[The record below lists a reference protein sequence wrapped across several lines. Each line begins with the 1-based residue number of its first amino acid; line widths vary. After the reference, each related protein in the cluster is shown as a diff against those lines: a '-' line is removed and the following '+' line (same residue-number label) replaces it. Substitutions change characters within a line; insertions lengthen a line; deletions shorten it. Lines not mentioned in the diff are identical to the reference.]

1 MIVIDTSAILALL
14 LAEQEARE
22 FRDAIRDAGRVAV
35 SAGTAVEL
43 AAVASRNDAL
53 FVAALAFLDEPWV
66 TVEPI
71 DSNQVAVATQAYRT
85 YGKGHHSAGL
95 NLGDVFAYALARVH
109 NLPLLFKGDDFSRTD
124 IEPATG

>member
-95 NLGDVFAYALARVH
+95 NLGDVFAYALARVR

>member
-66 TVEPI
+66 TVEPV
-71 DSNQVAVATQAYRT
+71 DSDQVAVATQAYRT
-85 YGKGHHSAGL
+85 YGKGHHSADL
-95 NLGDVFAYALARVH
+95 NLGDVFAYALARVR